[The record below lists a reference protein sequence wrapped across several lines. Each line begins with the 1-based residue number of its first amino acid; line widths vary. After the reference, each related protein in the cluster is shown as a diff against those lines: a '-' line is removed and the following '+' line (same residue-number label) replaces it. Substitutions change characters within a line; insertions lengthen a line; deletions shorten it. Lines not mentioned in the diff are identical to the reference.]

1 MSAVFWDAA
10 LFALSVTM
18 PSVLLLVFWA
28 LPYNGY
34 LPVPGAS

>member
-18 PSVLLLVFWA
+18 PSVLLLV
-28 LPYNGY
+28 LGY
-34 LPVPGAS
+34 HNYLLFMTLQE